1 MKPWRR
7 RTVKGLIVVG
17 SILAFLSVFAF
28 WVERQA
34 LDTDEW
40 VNTSGHLILNQ
51 TIRTALSEYLVE
63 QLYENVNVEKKV
75 EEVLPGETKELA
87 GPAASGLRQIAG
99 PGVEKVLETGTAQS
113 LWETANRTAH
123 EQLIAVLENKK
134 EAVDTSNGEV
144 KLNLGS
150 LLTNLAGQVGL
161 GKSLAEELPPDAGQI
176 TILKSEQLKTAQDIV
191 VAIKGLALLL
201 SILTFLVFGLAIYLT
216 RDGRWVTVLF
226 SGIGL
231 IVAAL
236 LVLVLRHVAGGVI
249 VDQLVKQENVKPA
262 AEAAWS
268 IGTSLMVSIATTII
282 IVGAF
287 FSAAGWLSS
296 PTGSARG
303 ARRVIA
309 PALDRY
315 LPYCYGGLAV
325 ILGIYLLSAS
335 GVGLR
340 TFLTVV
346 VLGVMAAFGLREL
359 SKQTAEEFP
368 GLTYGEVLAPTR
380 KKIATAV
387 SDANLGERASKL
399 KLPEVKRPS
408 GMSLPDVRRS
418 SGRGPDR
425 SDAEAGGRSED
436 ARGEGVAPAPRSEAP
451 TQVMSDEDARLTR
464 LERLGTL
471 HEKGVLSDA
480 EFVAEKA
487 RLLRE

>member
-7 RTVKGLIVVG
+7 RTVKGLIVLG
-17 SILAFLSVFAF
+17 SLLAFLSVFAI

-34 LDTDEW
+34 LDTGEW
-40 VNTSGHLILNQ
+40 VHTSGSLIRNS
-51 TIRTALSEYLVE
+51 TIRTAVGDYLVE
-63 QLYENVNVEKKV
+63 QLYENVDVEK
-75 EEVLPGETKELA
+75 ELEDILPGDTKELA
-87 GPAASGLRQIAG
+87 GPAAGGLRQVAG
-99 PGVEKVLETGTAQS
+99 TGAEKVLETGTAQS

-150 LLTNLAGQVGL
+150 MLTNLAGQIGL
-161 GKSLAEELPPDAGQI
+161 GKSLAEQLPPDAGQI

-191 VAIKGLALLL
+191 IAIKGLALLL

-216 RDGRWVTVLF
+216 QDGRWVTVLF
-226 SGIGL
+226 SGVGL
-231 IVAAL
+231 IVAGL
-236 LVLVLRHVAGGVI
+236 LVVVLRHVAGGVV
-249 VDQLVKQENVKPA
+249 VDQLVKQQNVKPA

-282 IVGAF
+282 VVGAL

-303 ARRVIA
+303 TRRVLA

-315 LPYCYGGLAV
+315 LPYCYGALAL

-340 TFLTVV
+340 VFLTVV
-346 VLGVMAAFGLREL
+346 VIGAMAAFGLREL

-380 KKIATAV
+380 KAV
-387 SDANLGERASKL
+387 AKAAADAKLGERAAKI
-399 KLPEVKRPS
+399 KLPEVKRPT
-408 GMSLPDVRRS
+408 GMSLPDVRRGG
-418 SGRGPDR
+418 GRGR
-425 SDAEAGGRSED
+425 ERG
-436 ARGEGVAPAPRSEAP
+436 GEGGYRAEPGAPGSEAP

-471 HEKGVLSDA
+471 HEKGVLSDE
-480 EFVAEKA
+480 EFAAEKA
-487 RLLRE
+487 RLLRD

>member
-7 RTVKGLIVVG
+7 RTVKGLIVLG
-17 SILAFLSVFAF
+17 SLLAFLSVFAI

-34 LDTDEW
+34 LDTGEW
-40 VNTSGHLILNQ
+40 VHTSGNLIRNA
-51 TIRTALSEYLVE
+51 TIRTAVGDYLVE
-63 QLYENVNVEKKV
+63 QLYENVNVEK
-75 EEVLPGETKELA
+75 ELEGILPGDTKELA
-87 GPAASGLRQIAG
+87 GPAAGGLRQVAG
-99 PGVEKVLETGTAQS
+99 TGAEKVLETGTAQS

-123 EQLIAVLENKK
+123 EQLMAVLENKK
-134 EAVDTSNGEV
+134 EAVSTANGEV

-150 LLTNLAGQVGL
+150 MLTNLAGQIGL
-161 GKSLAEELPPDAGQI
+161 GKSLAEQLPPDAGQI

-191 VAIKGLALLL
+191 IAIKGLALLL

-216 RDGRWVTVLF
+216 QGGRWVTVLF

-231 IVAAL
+231 IVAGL
-236 LVLVLRHVAGGVI
+236 LVMVLRHVAGGVV
-249 VDQLVKQENVKPA
+249 VDQLVKQESVKPA

-268 IGTSLMVSIATTII
+268 IGTSLMVSIATTVI

-287 FSAAGWLSS
+287 FAAAGWLSS

-303 ARRVIA
+303 TRRVLA

-325 ILGIYLLSAS
+325 ILGIYLLTAS

-346 VLGVMAAFGLREL
+346 VIGVMAAFGLREL

-380 KKIATAV
+380 KAIATAV
-387 SDANLGERASKL
+387 SDANLGERASKI

-408 GMSLPDVRRS
+408 GMSLPDVRR
-418 SGRGPDR
+418 GGGHGPRERGP
-425 SDAEAGGRSED
+425 GP
-436 ARGEGVAPAPRSEAP
+436 ARGSHGEGAPAAPGPEAP
-451 TQVMSDEDARLTR
+451 TRVMSEEDARLTR
-464 LERLGTL
+464 LERLATL
-471 HEKGVLSDA
+471 HEKGILSDE
-480 EFVAEKA
+480 EFAAEKA
-487 RLLRE
+487 RLLRD

>member
-1 MKPWRR
+1 
-7 RTVKGLIVVG
+7 
-17 SILAFLSVFAF
+17 
-28 WVERQA
+28 
-34 LDTDEW
+34 
-40 VNTSGHLILNQ
+40 
-51 TIRTALSEYLVE
+51 
-63 QLYENVNVEKKV
+63 
-75 EEVLPGETKELA
+75 
-87 GPAASGLRQIAG
+87 
-99 PGVEKVLETGTAQS
+99 
-113 LWETANRTAH
+113 
-123 EQLIAVLENKK
+123 
-134 EAVDTSNGEV
+134 
-144 KLNLGS
+144 
-150 LLTNLAGQVGL
+150 
-161 GKSLAEELPPDAGQI
+161 
-176 TILKSEQLKTAQDIV
+176 
-191 VAIKGLALLL
+191 
-201 SILTFLVFGLAIYLT
+201 
-216 RDGRWVTVLF
+216 VTVLF

-236 LVLVLRHVAGGVI
+236 LVLVLRHVAGGIV

-262 AEAAWS
+262 AEEAWS

-287 FSAAGWLSS
+287 FAAAGWLSS

-346 VLGVMAAFGLREL
+346 VLGVMAALGLREL

-368 GLTYGEVLAPTR
+368 DLTYGEVLAPTR
-380 KKIATAV
+380 KAVATAV
-387 SDANLGERASKL
+387 ADAKLGERAAKL

-408 GMSLPDVRRS
+408 GMSLPDVRRGPTRGRERGGEVG
-418 SGRGPDR
+418 GRG
-425 SDAEAGGRSED
+425 DAGRGAAG
-436 ARGEGVAPAPRSEAP
+436 SEAP
-451 TQVMSDEDARLTR
+451 TQVMNEEDARLTR

-471 HEKGVLSDA
+471 HEKGILSDE
-480 EFVAEKA
+480 EFAAEKA